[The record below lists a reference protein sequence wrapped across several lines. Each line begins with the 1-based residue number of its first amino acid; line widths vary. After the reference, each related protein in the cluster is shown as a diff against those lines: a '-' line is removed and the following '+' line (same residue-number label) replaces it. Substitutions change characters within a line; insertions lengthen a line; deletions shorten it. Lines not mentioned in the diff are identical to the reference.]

1 MSAQVVMMG
10 GLSSSESSPSTTH
23 DIPSRLAD
31 ARSPD
36 FASDD
41 PVDTFH
47 DSSDNPSASSD
58 RVGSPRLRSHA
69 PTPCIDDTIKT
80 LWERV
85 SAYQRRIEEI
95 LFEDRTKI
103 SNAQRALIIT
113 ETNNMVKA
121 CAEFQAMAAWRDGV
135 VCELRRQLDDARREA
150 ADLRVMV
157 ALGATPTPS
166 RSYASVLAGRSDG
179 VPPAPYSQDRP
190 HPPSSQQPVPEPEY
204 RSPLAPP
211 PASTGHVAFLNL
223 IGIHAV

>member
-1 MSAQVVMMG
+1 MADKAVSAQVVVMG

-23 DIPSRLAD
+23 DIPSRLPD

-41 PVDTFH
+41 PVDTFQ
-47 DSSDNPSASSD
+47 DSNDKPSGSSDSTGHP
-58 RVGSPRLRSHA
+58 LMRSQA
-69 PTPCIDDTIKT
+69 LTPNIDDTIKT

-85 SAYQRRIEEI
+85 NTYKKRIEEI

-113 ETNNMVKA
+113 ETNNMVQA

-135 VCELRRQLDDARREA
+135 VAELRRQLDDARREA
-150 ADLRVMV
+150 ADLRVAV
-157 ALGATPTPS
+157 ALGATPGPS

-179 VPPAPYSQDRP
+179 VPTTPYSQDRIVRTS
-190 HPPSSQQPVPEPEY
+190 HLHNNQFQNLTTDLLW
-204 RSPLAPP
+204 RQLLRP
-211 PASTGHVAFLNL
+211 PATLPF
-223 IGIHAV
+223 